1 MWGPWEDGHLVSDTI
16 KVCCVGGQGENI
28 LLIVIGAKVGLVQS
42 ALIIGI
48 AWEET
53 PYIPMHCNN
62 CEMVFPEICMLKPS
76 QSVTSFAKL
85 WILPEVCRSAQI
97 GVMEIIKLG
106 KVRRDLYCLSSDQK
120 SSQGREEKQRG
131 FFCFVFFATLQQHLF
146 FFSPLSELQ

>member
-1 MWGPWEDGHLVSDTI
+1 
-16 KVCCVGGQGENI
+16 
-28 LLIVIGAKVGLVQS
+28 
-42 ALIIGI
+42 
-48 AWEET
+48 
-53 PYIPMHCNN
+53 
-62 CEMVFPEICMLKPS
+62 MLKPS

-146 FFSPLSELQ
+146 FFFPSLRAAINFASESDAVLLGVSLVPSCLTSQLFTFMYFKAVGTF